1 MPDLTSTFLPFL
13 SMALA
18 LAAAIG
24 VALVFVGTK
33 NRGLSEVQ
41 ADTITALQAQNQAQ
55 AQQMKI
61 LERKI
66 ARLESTFSTL
76 QVTLK
81 KRQGLLIE
89 VNDELITI
97 INQRTGAEQTVK
109 IKIDSG
115 ELLALDE
122 KKEKEN

>member
-61 LERKI
+61 LEKKI

-115 ELLALDE
+115 ELLALNE
-122 KKEKEN
+122 KKEE

>member
-1 MPDLTSTFLPFL
+1 MPDLTSTFLPVL

-61 LERKI
+61 LEKKI

-115 ELLALDE
+115 ELLALDD
-122 KKEKEN
+122 KKEEK

>member
-1 MPDLTSTFLPFL
+1 MPDLTSTFLPLL

-61 LERKI
+61 LEKKI

-89 VNDELITI
+89 VNDELITV

-115 ELLALDE
+115 ELLALND
-122 KKEKEN
+122 KKEE

>member
-61 LERKI
+61 LEKKI

-115 ELLALDE
+115 ELLALDD
-122 KKEKEN
+122 KKEEK

>member
-61 LERKI
+61 LEKKI

-97 INQRTGAEQTVK
+97 INQRTGAEQTVR

-115 ELLALDE
+115 ELPALND
-122 KKEKEN
+122 KKEE

>member
-61 LERKI
+61 LEKKI

-115 ELLALDE
+115 ELLALDD
-122 KKEKEN
+122 KKEDK

>member
-1 MPDLTSTFLPFL
+1 MPDLTSTFLPLL

-61 LERKI
+61 LEKKI

-115 ELLALDE
+115 ELLALND
-122 KKEKEN
+122 KKEEK

>member
-1 MPDLTSTFLPFL
+1 MPDLTSSLLPFL

-55 AQQMKI
+55 AQQIKI
-61 LERKI
+61 LEKKI

-115 ELLALDE
+115 EILAIDD
-122 KKEKEN
+122 KKEAK

>member
-41 ADTITALQAQNQAQ
+41 ADTITALKATTPAQ
-55 AQQMKI
+55 AQKMKI
-61 LERKI
+61 LEKTI

-115 ELLALDE
+115 ELLALDD
-122 KKEKEN
+122 KKEEK